1 MTTASVLLTVTTTWN
16 LNSEKIE
23 KGKVGRSIQSIAAET
38 AKELRETPAT
48 REQALRIMRD
58 WIQQNGDIKNVR
70 QDESFLLRFLRHKKY
85 SIPMAQQTLL
95 KYLNL
100 RKYYPEIFMNLDC
113 EDSKL
118 QDIINNGY
126 VVVSPVRDSKGRRV
140 IVYNMSRFNAAKLT
154 CWDMCRVHTMIY
166 ESLLEDPLDQI
177 CGFTHV
183 GDGSGVTGAHITSW
197 NPSDFGRLMKWG
209 EVSRR
214 YCLQPSLLE
223 DPLDQICG
231 FTHVG
236 DGSGVTG
243 AHITSWNP
251 SDFGRL
257 MKWGEQSLPMRHK
270 EFHLIN
276 IPSAIK
282 YIIDFAK
289 SKVSPKMV
297 DRLYIH
303 STLKQLHKNIDVAC
317 LPTVYGG
324 KIPLQDMISFTK
336 QLLSDQ
342 RKKVCHLNEME
353 ILNTRGINSSKSK
366 NNSDTLSVE
375 GSFRK
380 LEID

>member
-1 MTTASVLLTVTTTWN
+1 MTTASVLLTVSTTWN
-16 LNSEKIE
+16 LNSEKID
-23 KGKVGRSIQSIAAET
+23 KGKVGRSPQSIAAET

-48 REQALRIMRD
+48 REQGLKIMRE
-58 WIQQNGDIKNVR
+58 WIQQNCDIKNVR
-70 QDESFLLRFLRHKKY
+70 QDDSFLLRFLRHKKY

-140 IVYNMSRFNAAKLT
+140 IVYNMSRFNASQLT

-183 GDGSGVTGAHITSW
+183 GDGSGVSGAHVTAW
-197 NPSDFGRLMKWG
+197 NPTDFARLMKWG
-209 EVSRR
+209 EFFFFS
-214 YCLQPSLLE
+214 Q
-223 DPLDQICG
+223 
-231 FTHVG
+231 T
-236 DGSGVTG
+236 
-243 AHITSWNP
+243 
-251 SDFGRL
+251 
-257 MKWGEQSLPMRHK
+257 
-270 EFHLIN
+270 
-276 IPSAIK
+276 
-282 YIIDFAK
+282 
-289 SKVSPKMV
+289 
-297 DRLYIH
+297 H

-324 KIPLQDMISFTK
+324 EIPLQEMISFTK
-336 QLLSDQ
+336 QILSDQ
-342 RKKVCHLNEME
+342 RKKVCHLTEME
-353 ILNTRGINSSKSK
+353 ILSTRGITSSKVK
-366 NNSDTLSVE
+366 NKPDQISVE

>member
-16 LNSEKIE
+16 LNSEKID
-23 KGKVGRSIQSIAAET
+23 KGKVGRSPQSIAAET

-48 REQALRIMRD
+48 REQGLKIMRE
-58 WIQQNGDIKNVR
+58 WIQQNCDIKNVR
-70 QDESFLLRFLRHKKY
+70 QDDSFLLRFLRHKKY

-140 IVYNMSRFNAAKLT
+140 IVYNMSRFNASQLT

-183 GDGSGVTGAHITSW
+183 GDGSGVSGAHVTAW
-197 NPSDFGRLMKWG
+197 NPTDF
-209 EVSRR
+209 
-214 YCLQPSLLE
+214 
-223 DPLDQICG
+223 
-231 FTHVG
+231 
-236 DGSGVTG
+236 
-243 AHITSWNP
+243 A
-251 SDFGRL
+251 RL
-257 MKWGEQSLPMRHK
+257 MKWGEQSMPMRHK

-276 IPSAIK
+276 IPAAIK

-297 DRLYIH
+297 DRLYTH

-324 KIPLQDMISFTK
+324 EIPLQEMISFTK
-336 QLLSDQ
+336 QILSDQ
-342 RKKVCHLNEME
+342 RKKVCHLTEME
-353 ILNTRGINSSKSK
+353 ILSTRGITSSKVK
-366 NNSDTLSVE
+366 NKPDQISVE